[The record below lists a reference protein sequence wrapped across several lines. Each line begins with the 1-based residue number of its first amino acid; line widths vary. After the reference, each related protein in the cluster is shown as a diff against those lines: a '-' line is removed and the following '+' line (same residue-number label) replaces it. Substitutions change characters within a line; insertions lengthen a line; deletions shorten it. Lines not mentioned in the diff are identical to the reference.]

1 MEPLA
6 KTLSEETEETAFAL
20 IMKSALVSPET
31 RNVWLS
37 IEDYF
42 KAQFLSND
50 KIGKTEVVIIIQ
62 NDGQVFINY
71 GCNEGDKEVP
81 TNLSISDALDIIK
94 LSSINGLNTDI
105 YFPTLNLKERNDPKA
120 LIFSLEISFTFN

>member
-1 MEPLA
+1 MKQLA
-6 KTLSEETEETAFAL
+6 EILSKEDEETAFAL
-20 IMKSALVSPET
+20 ITKSALVSPET
-31 RNVWLS
+31 RNAWLS

-50 KIGKTEVVIIIQ
+50 KIGKTEVVINIQ

-71 GCNEGDKEVP
+71 GCKSNKEVL
-81 TNLSISDALDIIK
+81 TNMSISDALDIIK

-105 YFPTLNLKERNDPKA
+105 YFPPIDLKERNDPKT